1 MVLECTLVRAPG
13 AAEATAPEELSIAVA
28 DGTSGSHV
36 QQLLSAARGTRRLS
50 VGGRLLAT
58 LTVGQ
63 PPLVSGAVIVDAAP
77 PHRDANKASSPL
89 MLLTHSG
96 PGAGSVFRIQR
107 GQYRIGRAG
116 ADISVSD
123 PGMSR
128 EHAILEASSTALT
141 LKSVR
146 GANPVFVDNQPTN
159 RKVLTSSSTV
169 QCGNSTF
176 TVLTDSGPLPA
187 IPVDAGRS
195 VEEPLEVPHAGR
207 PGNRLVLALS
217 AGLPLLAGIGL
228 AFVTGIWMFLGFTA
242 ISAIS
247 LLVPLV
253 TGRKARRECK
263 LAIAHAVQEDIER
276 RRRCSPSAAE
286 MVVAIHG
293 ASEAQMMATEPAR
306 GDVGPALPAASTTG
320 VLAERDGAWLRLGTA
335 QTTANIRLV
344 PDDPQFRQPSIGSA
358 PMILDPSHPVVTL
371 CGHPDHTDALLRFVL
386 MQLVS
391 FPGSAKMPVIVFGRA
406 GRLPLSARFLPR
418 VTLASTLDN
427 ALAAIQQAGNSANG
441 RLIMVD
447 DPPRED
453 TKLMSTL
460 LNAARL
466 AAWQVIRCCAQSKP
480 SGVCIEI
487 SPSGTVGYLDTG
499 GERRPFIPD
508 LVPIEVFDSF
518 CRQTRA
524 TAFGEGAGTKSTI
537 PNECSL
543 AELLPH
549 GQRRVLRRWADTS
562 GQNGLTAVLGK
573 GHGGH
578 MIFDFKLDGPHLLVA
593 GTTGSGKSELLR
605 TLVASMA
612 LSDSP
617 DRTTFLFFDFKG
629 GSGLRPLAGL
639 PHCVGLLTD
648 LSKHH
653 LERALVSLRGEIRH
667 REELFAAACVSDLT
681 QYRNTASPTDPKI
694 PHLVLVIDEFR
705 MLVDESPS
713 TLRELMR
720 IAAIGRSLGI
730 HLVMATQRP
739 QGALTADIRANVTSS
754 IALRVQS
761 EAESID
767 IIHTK
772 AAATIGVA
780 VPGRAYLARASCGP
794 EEFQTASLA
803 GSPDIAVSGGRL
815 DGFGPAV
822 QPALQALQALQASQ
836 QRSGALGT
844 GATQNSRPS
853 TGPEWVV
860 STVEEAWRRLGKPL
874 PRRPVAAPLPS
885 SILWHDRLPDSAE
898 IMDLAS
904 STEGHW
910 AVGPLAMLDKPARQV
925 VEPLV
930 WSPPEDGHLAM
941 IGSDSS
947 GMREC
952 FRAASAMLATQKPQP
967 HLYILD
973 ATGTLGHLVDEDHVG
988 AAIGL
993 HQVHL
998 AVRVLKRLAT
1008 EMERRRSAGTSP
1020 ISSSPLVLIVAGWCS
1035 WATALRSAPFAYA
1048 EGILQD
1054 IVRDGCPL
1062 GVTVLISGERE
1073 LVSSRFFAAIPN
1085 RAYFPSGS
1093 TEESRFHW
1101 PRLPE
1106 VESLPGRA
1114 VVMGNFTKEHAT
1126 VAQFRR
1132 APDTG
1137 RWPFA
1142 DLTPSEPPFR
1152 IRPLPELLHSG
1163 DFHDLVVP
1171 SLAQEQLSG
1180 SGSGSA
1186 ADLGAGAHF
1195 ATSKAVGPL
1204 LIGVGGD
1211 EALPVS
1217 MPLRQH
1223 GVSTVLGGPR
1233 SGKSSVLASLRTLNP
1248 GVPWVFPP
1256 DAACPGSFWT
1266 LVASQVAAETLD
1278 PHSILLVDDADLLDH
1293 KGRQALAAMVGKV
1306 RGIILTATPGPA
1318 LLHQLPLATEAQA
1331 SSAGLVLNPVTPHDG
1346 ELLGVRLE
1354 VGRAGCPG
1362 RGFLIDRAEVIPVQA
1377 AFTTSFPS
1385 PSQGH

>member
-1 MVLECTLVRAPG
+1 MALECTLVRAPG
-13 AAEATAPEELSIAVA
+13 AAEATDPEELSIAVPE
-28 DGTSGSHV
+28 GTSGAHV

-77 PHRDANKASSPL
+77 PHRNANRASLPL

-116 ADISVSD
+116 AEISVSD

-141 LKSVR
+141 VRSVG

-159 RKVLTSSSTV
+159 RKVLTSSSTM

-176 TVLTDSGPLPA
+176 TVVTDSGPLPS
-187 IPVDAGRS
+187 ISVDAGRS
-195 VEEPLEVPHAGR
+195 VEEPLAVPHASR
-207 PGNRLVLALS
+207 PGNRLVVALS
-217 AGLPLLAGIGL
+217 AGLPLVAGIGL
-228 AFVTGIWMFLGFTA
+228 ALVTGIWMFLGFTA

-247 LLVPLV
+247 LLVPLAA
-253 TGRKARRECK
+253 GRKARRECK

-286 MVVAIHG
+286 MVVAVHG
-293 ASEAQMMATEPAR
+293 ASEAQMVATEPAT
-306 GDVGPALPAASTTG
+306 GDVGPALSAASPTG
-320 VLAERDGAWLRLGTA
+320 VHAVRDGAWLRLGTT
-335 QTTANIRLV
+335 QTAANIRLV
-344 PDDPQFRQPSIGSA
+344 PDDSQFRPPSIGAA
-358 PMILDPSHPVVTL
+358 PITLDPRHPVVTL

-386 MQLVS
+386 MQLVG
-391 FPGSAKMPVIVFGRA
+391 FPGSAKTPVIVLGRA

-418 VTLASTLDN
+418 VTLASTLDT
-427 ALAAIQQAGNSANG
+427 ALAAMQQAGTSANG

-447 DPPRED
+447 DPSPEEA
-453 TKLMSTL
+453 KLLSAL

-466 AAWQVIRCCAQSKP
+466 AAWQVIKCCAQSKR

-487 SPSGTVGYLDTG
+487 SPSGTVGYLEAG

-508 LVPIEVFDSF
+508 LVPVEVFDSY

-524 TAFGEGAGTKSTI
+524 TAFGEGPGTSSTI
-537 PNECSL
+537 PDECSL

-549 GQRRVLRRWADTS
+549 GQRRVLRRWADAS
-562 GQNGLTAVLGK
+562 GQNGLSAVLGK

-667 REELFAAACVSDLT
+667 REELFAAACVSDLA
-681 QYRNTASPTDPKI
+681 QYRRTASPTDPKI
-694 PHLVLVIDEFR
+694 PHLILVIDEFR

-761 EAESID
+761 EAESMD

-780 VPGRAYLARASCGP
+780 APGRAYLARASCDP
-794 EEFQTASLA
+794 EEFQTASIA
-803 GSPDIAVSGGRL
+803 GSPDIAVSGVRL

-822 QPALQALQALQASQ
+822 QPATQALQ
-836 QRSGALGT
+836 QRSGALTTGT
-844 GATQNSRPS
+844 TQDSLPD
-853 TGPEWVV
+853 GDPEWVV
-860 STVEEAWRRLGKPL
+860 STVEEAWRRLGRPL
-874 PRRPVAAPLPS
+874 PRRPVATPLPS
-885 SILWHDRLPDSAE
+885 SILWHDKLPDSAE
-898 IMDLAS
+898 ILDLAS
-904 STEGHW
+904 SPEGHW
-910 AVGPLAMLDKPARQV
+910 AVGPLAMLDRPANQV

-930 WSPPEDGHLAM
+930 WSPSKDGHLAM
-941 IGSDSS
+941 IGTDSS

-973 ATGTLGHLVDEDHVG
+973 ATGTLDHLTDGGHLG
-988 AAIGL
+988 AAVGL
-993 HQVHL
+993 HQLHL

-1008 EMERRRSAGTSP
+1008 EMEHRRSAGTSGM
-1020 ISSSPLVLIVAGWCS
+1020 SSSPLVLIVAGWCS
-1035 WATALRSAPFAYA
+1035 WATALRSGPFAYA

-1054 IVRDGCPL
+1054 IVRDGCSL

-1073 LVSSRFFAAIPN
+1073 LVSSRFFAAIQN

-1106 VESLPGRA
+1106 VESFPGRA

-1126 VAQFRR
+1126 VAQFRG
-1132 APDTG
+1132 APDNG

-1152 IRPLPELLHSG
+1152 IRPLPELLRSE
-1163 DFHDLVVP
+1163 DFHDLVAPPQAQGLP
-1171 SLAQEQLSG
+1171 SGSG

-1186 ADLGAGAHF
+1186 ADHGAGAHF
-1195 ATSKAVGPL
+1195 ATGYAVGPL
-1204 LIGVGGD
+1204 WIGVGGD

-1217 MPLRQH
+1217 MPLREH

-1233 SGKSSVLASLRTLNP
+1233 SGKSSVLASLHTLNP
-1248 GVPWVFPP
+1248 VVPWVFPP
-1256 DAACPGSFWT
+1256 DAAFAGSFWA
-1266 LVASQVAAETLD
+1266 LVASQVAADTLD

-1293 KGRQALAAMVGKV
+1293 QGRQALAAVVGKV

-1318 LLHQLPLATEAQA
+1318 LLHQLPLAKEAQA
-1331 SSAGLVLNPVTPHDG
+1331 SSAGLVLNPATPHDA

-1362 RGFLIDRAEVIPVQA
+1362 RGFLIDGAEVTPVQA
-1377 AFTTSFPS
+1377 VLTTSFPP
-1385 PSQGH
+1385 PSQSH